1 MGFRCAVSEDPEK
14 TKKQKLQKY
23 NYAQR
28 NADMD
33 QLQNHLERRKGRG
46 GKPGGNIPD
55 QELVQQILAEKG
67 VEGLQVQY
75 MCVFHRIR
83 YTFFGS

>member
-14 TKKQKLQKY
+14 TKIQKLQKY

-28 NADMD
+28 KADMG
-33 QLQNHLERRKGRG
+33 QLQNHLERRKGPG

-75 MCVFHRIR
+75 VVCSIGYVMF
-83 YTFFGS
+83 